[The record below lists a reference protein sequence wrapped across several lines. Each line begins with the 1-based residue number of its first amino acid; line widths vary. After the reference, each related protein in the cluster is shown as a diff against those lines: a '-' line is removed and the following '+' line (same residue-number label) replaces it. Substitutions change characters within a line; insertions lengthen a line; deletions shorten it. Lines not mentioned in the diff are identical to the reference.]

1 MRKGDSMTAAVSHLL
16 KIIGILSIFYLA
28 VISLYC
34 GFLPAFSWFWAGIG
48 VCGILMGTLLQSGLL
63 QNFQGIEV
71 LCGIILGAVVI
82 LTVILLCSF
91 AVLYSAGNKKPE
103 KGADYLI
110 VLGAKVKGKVPTK
123 ALKGRIQAAYEYLN
137 DNPKTVA
144 VLTGGQG
151 KGEDI
156 SESSCMERELL
167 SMGISKER
175 LRKEEKSTTTLENI
189 DYAKE
194 WIPDTN
200 GHIVVVTSDFHV
212 KRGVAI
218 AKEAGFIH
226 AEGLGDKSV
235 PIMSLHYYTREVLAW
250 VKYGLHR
257 LENGGEKTF

>member
-1 MRKGDSMTAAVSHLL
+1 MTAVVSHLV
-16 KIIGILSIFYLA
+16 KIIGILSIFYLG
-28 VISLYC
+28 VISFYC

-48 VCGILMGTLLQSGLL
+48 LGGILGGTLLKSGLL
-63 QNFQGIEV
+63 QNAPGIKL
-71 LCGIILGAVVI
+71 LCGIILSVVVI
-82 LTVILLCSF
+82 LIVILLCSF
-91 AVLYSAGNKKPE
+91 AVLYTAGNKKPG

-123 ALKGRIQAAYEYLN
+123 ALKGRIQAAYEYLE
-137 DNPKTVA
+137 DNPKTIGI
-144 VLTGGQG
+144 LTGGQG

-156 SESSCMERELL
+156 SESFCMEQELL
-167 SMGISKER
+167 SMGIARER

-235 PIMSLHYYTREVLAW
+235 PIMALHYYTREVLAW
-250 VKYGLHR
+250 VKYGLHQ
-257 LENGGEKTF
+257 LGN